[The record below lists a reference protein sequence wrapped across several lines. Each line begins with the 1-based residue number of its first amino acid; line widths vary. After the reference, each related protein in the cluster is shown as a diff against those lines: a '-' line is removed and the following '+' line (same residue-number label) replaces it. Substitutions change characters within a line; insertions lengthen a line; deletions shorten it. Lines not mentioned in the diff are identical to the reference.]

1 MMRNKKGICTGDKK
15 VEYLRCCIREQ
26 RDRKSKEITSYFVF
40 LNSVV
45 KGGKVTIRNIM
56 TICSGG
62 KRHSSSAPPEY
73 IELPDGSRITKHIP
87 FH

>member
-1 MMRNKKGICTGDKK
+1 MMRNKEEICTGDKK

-26 RDRKSKEITSYFVF
+26 RDRKSKEITSYYVF

-45 KGGKVTIRNIM
+45 RGGKVTIRNVM

-62 KRHSSSAPPEY
+62 KRQSASVSPEY
-73 IELPDGSRITKHIP
+73 IELSDGSRIAKHIP